1 VDDVH
6 LARRLAHEIER
17 SLLSLQLRLS
27 ALARDSASRETAE
40 ACVSEVEALR
50 SLTRDFLLLGSGGL
64 ETRRFSLEP
73 LLQTLTRRFQ
83 PIAAARGITLEAAPT
98 GASVTAHAGATERA
112 IANLLDN
119 ALKFSPERTRV
130 AVAAREVGDTVEVV
144 VEDEGIGIPL
154 RDRERIFDPFERLD
168 HELPGAGLG
177 LAIARDLTEAQGGRL
192 SLESKPGKGSTFVV
206 ALRRG

>member
-1 VDDVH
+1 VDDVQ

-27 ALARDSASRETAE
+27 ALAREGGSGEE
-40 ACVSEVEALR
+40 ALALVSEVEALR
-50 SLTRDFLLLGSGGL
+50 SLTADFLLLGSGAL
-64 ETRRFSLEP
+64 ETRSFSLEP
-73 LLQTLTRRFQ
+73 LLETLTRRFQ
-83 PIAAARGITLEAAPT
+83 PIAAARGIALETAPT
-98 GASVTAHAGATERA
+98 RASVTAHAGATERA
-112 IANLLDN
+112 LANLLDN

-130 AVAAREVGDTVEVV
+130 AVATREVGQTVEVV
-144 VEDEGIGIPL
+144 VEDEGLGIPL
-154 RDRERIFDPFERLD
+154 QDRERIFDPFERLD
-168 HELPGAGLG
+168 HERPGAGLG